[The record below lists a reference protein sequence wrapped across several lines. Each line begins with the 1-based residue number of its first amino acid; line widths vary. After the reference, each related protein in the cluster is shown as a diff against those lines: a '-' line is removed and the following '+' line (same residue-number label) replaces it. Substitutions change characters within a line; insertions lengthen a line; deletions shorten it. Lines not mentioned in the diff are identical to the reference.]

1 MTNIIDILNE
11 FNSSNSRLHKQS
23 VLEKYKDNRL
33 FIDVFQHAYDKVK
46 YSYGITCSQ
55 VNYEPNEIIDE
66 ISLEE
71 CIKDLKLLCDRTY
84 TGNNAIRY
92 LENLFNSLNPDN
104 KKVLKCIIDRD
115 LRIGVGVKEFNKIVS
130 DSDKIFELPYMRCS
144 LMDKVKN
151 ISYPAY
157 LQVKMDG
164 TFRTFIKNNNRVD
177 CYSRSG
183 ESYEYP
189 YLFKIFEKLPDGAY
203 IGELL
208 VPNAKDRYESNGILN
223 SLSVPDELDFYMWDY
238 LELDE
243 FSNCYSDTP
252 YVERFSNLSNYIN
265 TLDNKNLKLVKSVQV
280 SNINEVISITKKWIE
295 QGEEGGVLKDLKTK
309 FENKTSKYQIK
320 IKPEFDVDVK
330 ITGFTK
336 GNGKRADKVGAVM
349 FESSDGLVVG
359 QCSGFDDL
367 TLDYITN
374 NQDELLGRIMSV
386 IATALSKSKNSDTY
400 SLLHPRF
407 KELRQDKLEA
417 DDYQRI
423 LEISKSINI

>member
-1 MTNIIDILNE
+1 MLKILNE
-11 FNSSNSRLHKQS
+11 FNNSNSRNYKLD
-23 VLEKYKDNRL
+23 VLKKYKDNQE
-33 FIDVFQHAYDKVK
+33 FIKVFQLCYDKVK
-46 YSYGITCSQ
+46 YNFGITMK
-55 VNYEPNEIIDE
+55 NIDIPEPKDIITLSEALSKLD
-66 ISLEE
+66 
-71 CIKDLKLLCDRTY
+71 DLITRKY
-84 TGNNAIRY
+84 TGNAANAFLTGI
-92 LENLFNSLNPDN
+92 FNALNQDN
-104 KKVLKCIIDRD
+104 QEVLKRIIDRD

-130 DSDKIFELPYMRCS
+130 ESDKIFELPYMRCS

-164 TFRTFIKNNNRVD
+164 TFRTFIKNNNRID

-189 YLFKIFEKLPDGAY
+189 YLFKIFENLPDGAY

-252 YVERFSNLSNYIN
+252 YLERFSNLSNYIN

-280 SNINEVISITKKWIE
+280 SNINEVISITKKWVE

-320 IKPEFDVDVK
+320 IKPEFDVDLK
-330 ITGFTK
+330 IIGFTK
-336 GNGKRADKVGAVM
+336 GTGKRESLIGAIM
-349 FESSDGLVVG
+349 YESSDGLLKG
-359 QCSGFDDL
+359 QCSGFTDAEL
-367 TLDYITN
+367 EHIAN
-374 NQDELLGRIMSV
+374 NQDKLLGTIITV
-386 IATALSKSKNSDTY
+386 IGAVLSKPNGSDTY
-400 SLLHPRF
+400 ALLHPRF
-407 KELRQDKLEA
+407 KEFRTDKTEA
-417 DDYQRI
+417 DDINRI
-423 LEISKSINI
+423 IEISKMIKLF